1 MPRKGFIYFINK
13 QYKQDCPAMKRL
25 SLPLDTDSLT
35 ANYRLSTIGR
45 VQLSQRFVTFVI
57 SRIRHY
63 VCVNHT

>member
-1 MPRKGFIYFINK
+1 
-13 QYKQDCPAMKRL
+13 MKRL